1 VQSPT
6 AFFPRKANVAPAPSL
21 TSSIAISPTLTQP
34 LSPTAKGSE
43 SGAPT
48 VHGLRAGAIAGICI
62 AIVACLCVAVLAVFL
77 LRRRRRGKVTPD
89 QPSGSRSVSEV
100 AASMGT
106 TAWTSRSGAFELLL
120 LARLWMLIISRCP
133 DLPSRTVTPFT
144 VYRDDE
150 PSGSTTT
157 GESQPPMVR
166 RNQGKPHKGQ
176 RRPEPVVRV
185 EERGSAMTEPP
196 AYSDHPASIIR

>member
-48 VHGLRAGAIAGICI
+48 VHGLRAGAIVGICI
-62 AIVACLCVAVLAVFL
+62 AIVACLSVAVLAVFL
-77 LRRRRRGKVTPD
+77 LRRRRRGNVSPD
-89 QPSGSRSVSEV
+89 QLSGTRSVSEV

-120 LARLWMLIISRCP
+120 LA
-133 DLPSRTVTPFT
+133 
-144 VYRDDE
+144 
-150 PSGSTTT
+150 
-157 GESQPPMVR
+157 
-166 RNQGKPHKGQ
+166 
-176 RRPEPVVRV
+176 
-185 EERGSAMTEPP
+185 
-196 AYSDHPASIIR
+196 